1 MIEIDSVSKF
11 NEIMTSTKD
20 LILIVFILFQDN
32 KYYDYDF
39 NIQIKQ
45 IEQKYKDL
53 KILSVDIN
61 DNSEITNAY
70 GITNVP
76 TTVFY
81 KDNNKACNNIIG
93 YNKINEIEDIIKK
106 IIVK

>member
-11 NEIMTSTKD
+11 NEIMTSTTD
-20 LILIVFILFQDN
+20 LILIVFTSIWHIPC
-32 KYYDYDF
+32 YDF

-45 IEQKYKDL
+45 IEQKYKNL

-61 DNSEITNAY
+61 DNSTITNAY

-76 TTVFY
+76 ATVFY
-81 KDNNKACNNIIG
+81 KDNTKATNNIIG
-93 YNKINEIEDIIKK
+93 YDKINEIEDIIKNN
-106 IIVK
+106 I